1 MLKRAMTP
9 TVASYKKRSGH
20 VNEQH
25 FAYLIDGDVV
35 GGRTDKTDVIDQAY
49 NTYSVKGGEWW

>member
-9 TVASYKKRSGH
+9 TAASYKKRTGH

-35 GGRTDKTDVIDQAY
+35 GGRTDRTDVIDQAY
-49 NTYSVKGGEWW
+49 NT